1 MSAHT
6 LYSYGELAKI
16 SCNNACP
23 CPRGFNLKYAT
34 NDQSFCLVWLL
45 FNVPVNNFSVM
56 LGQSHCFLGI
66 YQYFLLLT
74 SSFFYYLSK
83 LTLIQNIFNT
93 LGCKRRP
100 LVNLLFSSS
109 KCSLFCVLL
118 SKTILYTEKLKTIL
132 YCAWVSEISDISV
145 LQNKLLTG

>member
-1 MSAHT
+1 MASKF
-6 LYSYGELAKI
+6 SPGV
-16 SCNNACP
+16 ACP
-23 CPRGFNLKYAT
+23 CPRGFSLNYAT

-45 FNVPVNNFSVM
+45 FNVPVNKFSVM

-83 LTLIQNIFNT
+83 SILIQNIFNT
-93 LGCKRRP
+93 LDCKRRP

-109 KCSLFCVLL
+109 K
-118 SKTILYTEKLKTIL
+118 LKDAYQYL
-132 YCAWVSEISDISV
+132 PELKARAYSMDSV
-145 LQNKLLTG
+145 QTSANVPYFVYFFRRQFSTLKAIFIFV